1 MPVCEM
7 ENAIARIFTIS
18 LVKWAKRSNF
28 ARFFDSDIY
37 SPTDTEMMVRNNKF
51 IGYLCGILAAAFYGL
66 NPLFALPLYA
76 DGMDAV
82 SVLFFRYVLSLPMLA
97 IPMLVQR
104 IDFRLSKGEALQL
117 LILGLLMM
125 FSSLLLYEAY
135 RFMDAGIASTILF
148 LYPILTALLMAG
160 VFHERVSWIVWA
172 CLVLATA
179 GVFVLCDMSGVSHV
193 STRGIVL
200 VILSTVMYA
209 AYLVFINKGH
219 ITQMPPVKT
228 TFYALL
234 TGAVGL
240 GIALLLQGSIVLP
253 EGLHWGCSIGSALFS
268 TALSLTLTAI
278 AIRHIGST
286 QTAILG
292 AMEPL
297 TAVVIGVTVFG
308 EQLTGRSVIGIVMI
322 VVAVTLAIAKK

>member
-1 MPVCEM
+1 MK
-7 ENAIARIFTIS
+7 NS
-18 LVKWAKRSNF
+18 
-28 ARFFDSDIY
+28 
-37 SPTDTEMMVRNNKF
+37 KF
-51 IGYLCGILAAAFYGL
+51 VGYLCGILAAAFYGL

-104 IDFRLSKGEALQL
+104 IDFHLSRGEALQL
-117 LILGLLMM
+117 GILGLLMM

-148 LYPILTALLMAG
+148 LYPILTALMMAG
-160 VFHERVSWIVWA
+160 VFKERVSWIVLA
-172 CLVLATA
+172 CLLLATV
-179 GVFVLCDMSGVSHV
+179 GVFVLYDMNGASHISV
-193 STRGIVL
+193 LGIAL
-200 VILSTVMYA
+200 VIFSTLMYA

-219 ITQMPPVKT
+219 ITQMPSIKI

-234 TGAVGL
+234 TGAIGL
-240 GIALLLQGSIVLP
+240 GIALLIQGHIVLP

-268 TALSLTLTAI
+268 TALSLTLTAV
-278 AIRHIGST
+278 AIQHIGST

-297 TAVVIGVTVFG
+297 TAVLIGVTVFD
-308 EQLTGRSVIGIVMI
+308 EQLTLRSVTGIVMI

>member
-1 MPVCEM
+1 
-7 ENAIARIFTIS
+7 
-18 LVKWAKRSNF
+18 
-28 ARFFDSDIY
+28 
-37 SPTDTEMMVRNNKF
+37 
-51 IGYLCGILAAAFYGL
+51 
-66 NPLFALPLYA
+66 
-76 DGMDAV
+76 MDAV

-104 IDFRLSKGEALQL
+104 IDFHLSRGEALQL
-117 LILGLLMM
+117 GILGLLMM

-148 LYPILTALLMAG
+148 LYPILTALMMAG
-160 VFHERVSWIVWA
+160 VFKERVSWIVWA
-172 CLVLATA
+172 CLLLATV
-179 GVFVLCDMSGVSHV
+179 GVFVLYDMNGASHISV
-193 STRGIVL
+193 LGIAL
-200 VILSTVMYA
+200 VIFSTLMYA

-219 ITQMPPVKT
+219 ITQMPSIKI

-234 TGAVGL
+234 TGAIGL
-240 GIALLLQGSIVLP
+240 GIALLIQGHIVLP

-268 TALSLTLTAI
+268 TALSLTLTAV
-278 AIRHIGST
+278 AIQHIGST

-297 TAVVIGVTVFG
+297 TAVLIGVTVFD
-308 EQLTGRSVIGIVMI
+308 EQLTLRSVTGIVMI

>member
-1 MPVCEM
+1 MRAFLNGM
-7 ENAIARIFTIS
+7 KNS
-18 LVKWAKRSNF
+18 
-28 ARFFDSDIY
+28 
-37 SPTDTEMMVRNNKF
+37 KF
-51 IGYLCGILAAAFYGL
+51 VGYLCGILAAAFYGL

-104 IDFRLSKGEALQL
+104 IDFHLSRGEALQL
-117 LILGLLMM
+117 GILGLLMM

-148 LYPILTALLMAG
+148 LYPILTALMMAG
-160 VFHERVSWIVWA
+160 VFKERVSWIVWA
-172 CLVLATA
+172 CLLLATV
-179 GVFVLCDMSGVSHV
+179 GVFVLYDMNGASHISV
-193 STRGIVL
+193 LGIAL
-200 VILSTVMYA
+200 VIFSTLMYA

-219 ITQMPPVKT
+219 ITQMPSIKI

-234 TGAVGL
+234 TGAIGL
-240 GIALLLQGSIVLP
+240 GIALLIQRHIVLP

-268 TALSLTLTAI
+268 TALSLTLTAV
-278 AIRHIGST
+278 AIQHIGST

-297 TAVVIGVTVFG
+297 TAVLIGVTVFD
-308 EQLTGRSVIGIVMI
+308 EQLTLRSVTGIVMI